1 MEKKIG
7 VYICSGCNIGEVI
20 DAEKL
25 SEVAKEFKVPV
36 CKNHRALCS
45 PEGVGEIRKDI
56 AGAGVN
62 GMVIAACSPRAK
74 ADVFS
79 FDVMTTVLDRVN
91 LREQVAWSHDPKPA
105 EGKKFDEDL
114 QMMAEDQLR
123 MGIVR
128 VQNMDPP
135 DPYREEINKRI
146 LVVGGGITGMTC
158 ALETA
163 RAGYEVVLVER
174 EANLGGFTAKLYK
187 QYPKNPPYR
196 EMEPN
201 GIEALIRKLSEE
213 SKAKVYQPAQ
223 IEKISGA
230 PGMFDVSLRQNDQAF
245 TERVGAIVLATGF
258 EPYDPTKLEHLGFGK
273 SPNVITTVALE
284 ETASGGSFTRPSDGQ
299 AVKSAAFILC
309 AGSRDPNHLPYC
321 STVCCM
327 TALKQAIYVREKN
340 PEAKVYI
347 FYKDIRTPGQYEDF
361 YRRVQ
366 EDEGIFLTKGE
377 IAAVT
382 PEGDGSVALE
392 VEDTLLGEKIRIRT
406 DLVVLATGMVPRT
419 ASGEEQVLTLSED
432 GDKKGGEKKKDIA
445 SQLLIPT
452 KIIKSNTLNLA
463 YRQGPEIPDLK
474 YGFPDSHFICFPY
487 ETRRTGIY
495 AAGPVRQPMDTA
507 FSMEDARGA
516 ALKAIQ
522 CVELV
527 SEGKAVH
534 PRAGDMAYPE
544 LFMQRCTQCK
554 RCTEE
559 CPFGMYNEDEKGNP
573 LPNPT
578 RCRRC
583 AICMG
588 SCPERIISFKD
599 YSVGMIGSMIKA
611 IEVPEEDEEKPRIL
625 VFACENDAYP
635 ALDTVGIRGGK
646 YNPFVRIIPLR
657 CLGSINLIWVADSL
671 SKGIDGILLLG
682 CVHGNDYQCHM
693 AKGSELANYR
703 LTKVQETLNRLA
715 LESSRLRIEQIDIS
729 DYHRLPGIMDE
740 FLETIREVGP
750 NPYKG
755 F

>member
-7 VYICSGCNIGEVI
+7 VYICSGCGIGDVI
-20 DAEKL
+20 DVGKL
-25 SEVAKEFKVPV
+25 SEVANEFKVPV
-36 CKNHRALCS
+36 GKIHPVLCS
-45 PEGVGEIRKDI
+45 PEGVGGVRKDV
-56 AGAGVN
+56 AEEGVN
-62 GMVIAACSPRAK
+62 GLVIAACSPRAK
-74 ADVFS
+74 TDVFS
-79 FDVMTTVLDRVN
+79 FDIMTTVLDRVN

-105 EGKKFDEDL
+105 EGKKFDEDI

-123 MGIVR
+123 MSVVR

-135 DPYREEINKRI
+135 DPYKEEINKRI
-146 LVVGGGITGMTC
+146 LVVGGGMTGMTS
-158 ALETA
+158 ALEA
-163 RAGYEVVLVER
+163 VRAGYEIVLVER
-174 EANLGGFTAKLYK
+174 EASLGGFATKLYK
-187 QYPKNPPYR
+187 QYPKKPPYR
-196 EMEPN
+196 EMESL
-201 GIEALIRKLSEE
+201 GYESLIQKLRGE
-213 SKAKVYQPAQ
+213 SKVKVYQSAA

-230 PGMFDVSLRQNDQAF
+230 PGMFEVSIRQDGQVF
-245 TERVGAIVLATGF
+245 TERAGAIVLATGF

-273 SPNVITTVALE
+273 SPNVITTVTME
-284 ETASGGSFTRPSDGQ
+284 EMASKGSFTRPSDGQ
-299 AVKSAAFILC
+299 TAKSVAFILC
-309 AGSRDPNHLPYC
+309 AGSRDPNHLSYC

-366 EDEGIFLTKGE
+366 EEEGIFLTKGE
-377 IAAVT
+377 VT
-382 PEGDGSVALE
+382 TVSGNGDGSTIVE
-392 VEDTLLGEKIRIRT
+392 VDDSLLGEKIRIKA
-406 DLVVLATGMVPRT
+406 DLVVLVTGMVPRT
-419 ASGEEQVLTLSED
+419 ALGEEQVITLSEE
-432 GDKKGGEKKKDIA
+432 GDKKEGDKKKDIA

-452 KIIKSNTLNLA
+452 KVIKSNTLNLA
-463 YRQGPEIPDLK
+463 YRQGPELPDLK

-495 AAGPVRQPMDTA
+495 AAGPVRQPMDMA

-522 CVELV
+522 CVELI
-527 SEGKAVH
+527 SQGKAVH

-599 YSVGMIGSMIKA
+599 YSVALIGSMIKA

-625 VFACENDAYP
+625 VLACENDAYP
-635 ALDTVGIRGGK
+635 ALDMVGLRGGK

-657 CLGSINLIWVADSL
+657 CLGSINLIWIADSL

-682 CVHGNDYQCHM
+682 CVHGHDYQCHM

-703 LTKVQETLNRLA
+703 LTKVQETLNRLV
-715 LESSRLRIEQIDIS
+715 LESTRLRIEQVEIS
-729 DYHRLPGIMDE
+729 DYHRLPGIIDK
-740 FLETIREVGP
+740 FLETINEVGP